1 MAHNKVIAEIGP
13 AKDGFVLEDYPLY
26 HLIRAAA
33 TYSTA
38 MSDALKEYGLDI
50 TKWRILMLLDD
61 AGPSAVG
68 DLSRRAVIKMPTI
81 TRVLIRMEKD
91 GLVERAAT
99 EADRRII
106 EVTMTDKA
114 IETLAVVKDIG
125 QRVFEMAFDGLS
137 LEEAGELTGY
147 LKKIRANLDRS
158 PYANAALMLAAGET
172 AVS

>member
-1 MAHNKVIAEIGP
+1 MAKDKTIAATGP
-13 AKDGFVLEDYPLY
+13 ARDGFVLDEYPLY

-33 TYSTA
+33 TYSAA

-61 AGPSAVG
+61 AGPSTVG

-99 EADRRII
+99 EADRRVI
-106 EVTMTDKA
+106 EVAMTDKA
-114 IETLAVVKDIG
+114 IETLAVVKEIG
-125 QRVFEMAFDGLS
+125 QSVFERAFDGVS
-137 LEEAGELTGY
+137 PREAKELTGY
-147 LKKIRANLDRS
+147 LKKVRANLDRS
-158 PYANAALMLAAGET
+158 PYVNAALMLATGET